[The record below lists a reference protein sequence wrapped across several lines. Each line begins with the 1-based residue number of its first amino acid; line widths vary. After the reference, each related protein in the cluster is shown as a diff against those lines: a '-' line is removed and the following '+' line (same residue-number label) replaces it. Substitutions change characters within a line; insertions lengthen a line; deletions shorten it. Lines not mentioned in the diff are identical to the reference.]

1 MGRSTLFPL
10 NDFLHHLPLSI
21 LWHLFF
27 GALMLC
33 FLYYSLT
40 LQASS
45 MIILDLA
52 YMSMMLLPQDI
63 NLTTTS
69 INIFLN
75 MPTFFKYVY

>member
-1 MGRSTLFPL
+1 
-10 NDFLHHLPLSI
+10 
-21 LWHLFF
+21 
-27 GALMLC
+27 MLC

-75 MPTFFKYVY
+75 MPTFFKYVYWWSNHNDSFILS